1 LCALWTKIKQLAH
14 EVFNMQEAVRFIDDP
29 QFDLPL
35 EEQAQEQRNSMNQN
49 DLTMEYIHMQ
59 YMMLHRMSTAYV
71 DQCNH
76 ILGHIMDTY
85 SSQLSDMQWRTLLT
99 RLLHTNPIP
108 QLEFKSNW
116 KR

>member
-1 LCALWTKIKQLAH
+1 MKYLICKNSDNRKRSPFFLH
-14 EVFNMQEAVRFIDDP
+14 DP

-35 EEQAQEQRNSMNQN
+35 EEQTQEQRNRMNQN
-49 DLTMEYIHMQ
+49 DLTLEYIHMQ

-85 SSQLSDMQWRTLLT
+85 SSELSDMQWRTLLT
-99 RLLHTNPIP
+99 RWLHTKPIP
-108 QLEFKSNW
+108 QLEFKANW
-116 KR
+116 KQ